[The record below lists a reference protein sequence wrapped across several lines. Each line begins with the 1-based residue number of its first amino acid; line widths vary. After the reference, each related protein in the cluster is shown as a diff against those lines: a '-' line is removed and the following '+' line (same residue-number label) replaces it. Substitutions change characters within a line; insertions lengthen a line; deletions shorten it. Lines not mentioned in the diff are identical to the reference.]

1 MHWPGKTRQRKP
13 KSDCN
18 SIQVIPVRRTLV
30 ADLPAGTLTFLFTDV
45 VGSTR
50 SWEDAPKAMKH
61 AMTRLSDLISRCVD
75 ANGGIEV
82 KSRGEGDST
91 FSVFKYAEDAVH
103 AACSLQIALH
113 TEKWPDGAS
122 LRVRAALHTGAGEP
136 YDADYN
142 NADVNR
148 CARLRALSCGGQT
161 LLSRPVYDPAINRLP
176 SHITHPHLRLHRP

>member
-50 SWEDAPKAMKH
+50 PWEDAPKAMKH
-61 AMTRLSDLISRCVD
+61 AMTRLSDLIGSSVD
-75 ANGGIEV
+75 PNGGIEA

-91 FSVFKYAEDAVH
+91 FSVFKYAVGAVR
-103 AACSLQIALH
+103 AACSIQIALH
-113 TEKWPDGAS
+113 IEKWPDGAS

-136 YDADYN
+136 CDGDYN
-142 NADVNR
+142 NSDVNR

-161 LLSRPVYDPAINRLP
+161 LLSRAVYDLAINDLPDLITFRDLALRRL
-176 SHITHPHLRLHRP
+176 